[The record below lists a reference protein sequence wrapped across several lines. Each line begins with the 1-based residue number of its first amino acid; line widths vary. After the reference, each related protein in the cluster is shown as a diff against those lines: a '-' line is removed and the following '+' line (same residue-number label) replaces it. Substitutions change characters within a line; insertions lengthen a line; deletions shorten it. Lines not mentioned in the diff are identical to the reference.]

1 MQQILP
7 EKSPSHHSLYNVLG
21 DQRED
26 LGDWR
31 EDLGDQREELGDQR
45 EDLSED
51 KPWFC
56 KEKVR
61 AKAHSSPQG
70 LELKGP

>member
-1 MQQILP
+1 MYVIIP
-7 EKSPSHHSLYNVLG
+7 IAAREDLG

-26 LGDWR
+26 LGDQR
-31 EDLGDQREELGDQR
+31 GDLGDRRKDLGEWR
-45 EDLSED
+45 ED

-56 KEKVR
+56 EEKVR
-61 AKAHSSPQG
+61 AKPHRSPQG